1 MAQHKELSTNDF
13 HLVAEGILIRQDSQP
28 PKAPLYLASSRWKR
42 NRDKLM
48 HTTHL
53 VNCCFFW
60 GWNMMELYIM
70 FNVFY
75 ICVWGFGN
83 RLQLVDLSLLKSG
96 CLHGWC
102 VDESPA
108 ASSHTDLFQS
118 ALWRSRAT
126 CLVDESCWVMCS
138 VSIKK
143 KNKPDNNWYTLETVY
158 LLYLVGGLEQFLCSI
173 IYGIILPIA
182 ELHHFSRW
190 AHCTTNQLHLP

>member
-13 HLVAEGILIRQDSQP
+13 HLVAEGIPIRQDSQP

-70 FNVFY
+70 FNVFIFVY
-75 ICVWGFGN
+75 GALETDYNWWTSACWNQVASTAGVWMN
-83 RLQLVDLSLLKSG
+83 LLLPAVILIYSRAPSDGRERHVWLMKVA
-96 CLHGWC
+96 GWC
-102 VDESPA
+102 VQCPS
-108 ASSHTDLFQS
+108 
-118 ALWRSRAT
+118 
-126 CLVDESCWVMCS
+126 
-138 VSIKK
+138 K